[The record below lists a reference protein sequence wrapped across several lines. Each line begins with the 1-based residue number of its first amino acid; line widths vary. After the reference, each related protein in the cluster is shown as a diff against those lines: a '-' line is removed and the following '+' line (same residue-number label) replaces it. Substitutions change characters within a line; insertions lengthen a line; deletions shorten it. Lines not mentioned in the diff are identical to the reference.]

1 MLGLAAVLGS
11 TTTLGAQG
19 AAVPAVCNPRA
30 AAYGPDWILIAELG
44 AGANGAQSDR
54 GPWRFIGRVSPL
66 WVLDRASGVA
76 LGPVLGAVSS
86 QPAGVVVGGRVQVR
100 LLSLVTVTGFRLPG
114 ADITGTAE
122 YDWVFGGDQAHQ
134 LSGGIA
140 ADLVDLVR
148 VGLRVTRIFAYD
160 ASGGARVAPQLVWGL
175 DVGRTISLHTPAPR
189 VVPPPPVGDPLG
201 PARQFGY
208 ELALQALR
216 SRDTSPEHPSTCNY
230 TALDALQ
237 RLVQLDAPAIHSRD
251 ELIAHLNSRGLDR
264 TTIQRASDFYPN
276 LPLPEEAVAAA
287 VLRGF
292 RDALE
297 GAPQ

>member
-1 MLGLAAVLGS
+1 MLGG

-19 AAVPAVCNPRA
+19 PAVPAVCNPPA
-30 AAYGPDWILIAELG
+30 AAYGPDWILTAELG
-44 AGANGAQSDR
+44 AGANSSRSER
-54 GPWRFIGRVSPL
+54 GPWRVAARMSPL
-66 WVLDRASGVA
+66 WVFDRGSGAA
-76 LGPVLGAVSS
+76 LGPVLGVVSS
-86 QPAGVVVGGRVQVR
+86 QPTGALLGGRVQIR

-114 ADITGTAE
+114 ADITAMAE
-122 YDWVFGGDQAHQ
+122 YGRILGGDQANQ
-134 LSGGIA
+134 LSGAIA
-140 ADLVDLVR
+140 ADLVDLLRLGV
-148 VGLRVTRIFAYD
+148 RVTRIFSYD
-160 ASGGARVAPQLVWGL
+160 ASSGTRVAPQLVWGL
-175 DVGRTISLHTPAPR
+175 DVGRTLSLHTPVPR
-189 VVPPPPVGDPLG
+189 VVPSPPVGDPLA

-208 ELALQALR
+208 ELVLQALR

-237 RLVQLDAPAIHSRD
+237 RLVQLDASAIHSRGD
-251 ELIAHLNSRGLDR
+251 LVARLESRGLDSV
-264 TTIQRASDFYPN
+264 TIQRASDFYPN